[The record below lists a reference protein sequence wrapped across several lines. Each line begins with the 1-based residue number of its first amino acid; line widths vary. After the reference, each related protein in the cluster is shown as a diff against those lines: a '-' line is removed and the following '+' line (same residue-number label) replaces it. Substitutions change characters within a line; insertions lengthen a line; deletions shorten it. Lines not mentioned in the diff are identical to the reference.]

1 MDQNPPIT
9 GFRALVRKVA
19 LDKAIELSA
28 QQAREIWR
36 VMQIVSTGESFKGL
50 PGAAVQYA
58 MNFHQIPDA
67 WKVIEE
73 KALVYERNISKQK
86 R

>member
-9 GFRALVRKVA
+9 GLRALVRKVA
-19 LDKAIELSA
+19 LEKAIELSA
-28 QQAREIWR
+28 QQAHEIWR

-73 KALVYERNISKQK
+73 KALIYERNISKRK
-86 R
+86 T